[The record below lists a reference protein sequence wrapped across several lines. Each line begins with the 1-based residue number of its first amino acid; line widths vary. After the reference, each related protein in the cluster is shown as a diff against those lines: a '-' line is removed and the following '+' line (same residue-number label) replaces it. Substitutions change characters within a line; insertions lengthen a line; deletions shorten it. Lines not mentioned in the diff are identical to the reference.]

1 MKSNHKVTLN
11 VRGMTC
17 ATCVL
22 RVEEGL
28 KGLDGVHNAS
38 VNFATEK
45 ATVEYDPSIVGTDV
59 MTEKVKD
66 IGYEVVG
73 TTQDIADSS
82 RKTTISVGGMTCAA
96 CVRRVEAALK
106 SAGGVEDASVNLA
119 TARAT
124 ITHAPDW
131 DGMEAIK
138 RVIADTGY
146 EFLGVAGETL
156 EDPVEAARQREIKE
170 IKLKFSVGVV
180 LSIFIFMGSM
190 QHWFPFFLSLIHI

>member
-66 IGYEVVG
+66 IGYEVVR

-82 RKTTISVGGMTCAA
+82 RKTTV
-96 CVRRVEAALK
+96 
-106 SAGGVEDASVNLA
+106 
-119 TARAT
+119 
-124 ITHAPDW
+124 W
-131 DGMEAIK
+131 K
-138 RVIADTGY
+138 R
-146 EFLGVAGETL
+146 
-156 EDPVEAARQREIKE
+156 
-170 IKLKFSVGVV
+170 
-180 LSIFIFMGSM
+180 
-190 QHWFPFFLSLIHI
+190 